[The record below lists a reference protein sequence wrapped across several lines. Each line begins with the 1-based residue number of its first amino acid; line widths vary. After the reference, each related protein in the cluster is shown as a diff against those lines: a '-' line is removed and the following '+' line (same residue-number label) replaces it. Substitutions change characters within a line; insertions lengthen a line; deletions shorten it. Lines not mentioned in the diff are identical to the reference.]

1 LAENYN
7 NNSNKRVIIVGIPG
21 VGKTSVIS
29 QAAEVLNQKGYK
41 TAVVVFGT
49 AMFEE
54 AKTMGVN
61 DRDELRKL
69 SIEIQRH
76 LQDMAAKRIAE
87 LKDKIVI
94 VDTHIFI
101 NTIEGYYPG
110 LPMRLLN
117 IIKPTHIVMVVA
129 EPEEIVNRRK
139 SDISRHRDII
149 SAKDVQSELD
159 ISKVMVASCSILTG
173 SPFMII
179 MNNENK
185 INEAALNIVRVL
197 TGGNMM

>member
-1 LAENYN
+1 MAENYN
-7 NNSNKRVIIVGIPG
+7 NKCVIIVGIPG

-29 QAAEVLNQKGYK
+29 LAAKMLNQKGYK

-54 AKTMGVN
+54 AKEMGVN

-69 SIEIQRH
+69 SIDMQRR
-76 LQDMAAKRIAE
+76 LQNMTAKRIAE
-87 LKDKIVI
+87 MKDNIVI
-94 VDTHIFI
+94 IDTHIFI

-110 LPMRLLN
+110 LPMRLLD
-117 IIKPTHIVMVVA
+117 IIKPTHIVMVAA

-139 SDISRHRDII
+139 SDVSRHRDII
-149 SAKDVQSELD
+149 SAKDVQGELD

-173 SPFMII
+173 SPFII
-179 MNNENK
+179 ILNNDNK
-185 INEAALNIVRVL
+185 IDEAVLNIVKVL
-197 TGGNMM
+197 AGG

>member
-1 LAENYN
+1 MAENYN
-7 NNSNKRVIIVGIPG
+7 NKRVIIVGIPG

-29 QAAEVLNQKGYK
+29 LAAKMLNQKGYK

-54 AKTMGVN
+54 AKEMGVN

-69 SIEIQRH
+69 SIDMQRR
-76 LQDMAAKRIAE
+76 LQNMTAKRIAE
-87 LKDKIVI
+87 MKDNIVI
-94 VDTHIFI
+94 IDTHIFI

-110 LPMRLLN
+110 LPMRLLD
-117 IIKPTHIVMVVA
+117 IIKPTHIVMVAA

-139 SDISRHRDII
+139 SDISRHRDIV
-149 SAKDVQSELD
+149 SAKDVQGELD

-173 SPFMII
+173 SPFII
-179 MNNENK
+179 ILNNDNK
-185 INEAALNIVRVL
+185 IDEAVLNIVKVL
-197 TGGNMM
+197 AGG

>member
-1 LAENYN
+1 MAENYN
-7 NNSNKRVIIVGIPG
+7 NKRVIIVGIPG

-29 QAAEVLNQKGYK
+29 LAAKMLNQKGYK

-54 AKTMGVN
+54 AKEMGVN

-69 SIEIQRH
+69 SIDMQRR
-76 LQDMAAKRIAE
+76 LQNMTAKRLAE
-87 LKDKIVI
+87 MKDTIVI
-94 VDTHIFI
+94 IDTHIFI

-110 LPMRLLN
+110 LPMRLLD
-117 IIKPTHIVMVVA
+117 IIKPTHIVMVAA

-149 SAKDVQSELD
+149 SAKDVQGELD
-159 ISKVMVASCSILTG
+159 ISKVMVASYSILTG
-173 SPFMII
+173 SPFII
-179 MNNENK
+179 ILNNDNK
-185 INEAALNIVRVL
+185 IDEAVL
-197 TGGNMM
+197 TIVKVLAGG

>member
-7 NNSNKRVIIVGIPG
+7 NKRVIIVGIPG

-29 QAAEVLNQKGYK
+29 LAAKMLNQKGYK

-54 AKTMGVN
+54 AKEMGVN

-69 SIEIQRH
+69 SIDMQRR
-76 LQDMAAKRIAE
+76 LQNMTAKRIAE
-87 LKDKIVI
+87 IKDNIVI
-94 VDTHIFI
+94 IDTHIFI

-110 LPMRLLN
+110 LPMRLLD
-117 IIKPTHIVMVVA
+117 IIKPTHIVMVAA

-149 SAKDVQSELD
+149 SAKDVQGELD

-173 SPFMII
+173 SPFII
-179 MNNENK
+179 ILNNDNK
-185 INEAALNIVRVL
+185 IDEAVLNIVKVL
-197 TGGNMM
+197 AGG

>member
-7 NNSNKRVIIVGIPG
+7 NKRVIIVGIPG

-29 QAAEVLNQKGYK
+29 LAAKMLIQKGYK

-54 AKTMGVN
+54 AKEMGVN

-69 SIEIQRH
+69 SIDMQRR
-76 LQDMAAKRIAE
+76 LQNMTAKRIAE
-87 LKDKIVI
+87 MKDNIVI
-94 VDTHIFI
+94 IDTHIFI
-101 NTIEGYYPG
+101 NTTEGYYPG
-110 LPMRLLN
+110 LPMRLLD
-117 IIKPTHIVMVVA
+117 IIKPTHIVMVAA

-149 SAKDVQSELD
+149 SAKDVQGELD

-173 SPFMII
+173 SPFII
-179 MNNENK
+179 ILNNDNK
-185 INEAALNIVRVL
+185 IDEAVLNIVKVL
-197 TGGNMM
+197 AGG

>member
-7 NNSNKRVIIVGIPG
+7 NKRVIIVGIPG

-29 QAAEVLNQKGYK
+29 LAAKMLNQKGYK

-54 AKTMGVN
+54 AKEMGVN
-61 DRDELRKL
+61 DRDEMRKL
-69 SIEIQRH
+69 SIDMQRR
-76 LQDMAAKRIAE
+76 LQNMTAKRIAE
-87 LKDKIVI
+87 MKDNIVI
-94 VDTHIFI
+94 IDTHIFI

-110 LPMRLLN
+110 LPMRLLD
-117 IIKPTHIVMVVA
+117 IIKPTHIVMVAA

-139 SDISRHRDII
+139 SDVSRHRDII
-149 SAKDVQSELD
+149 SAKDVQRELD

-173 SPFMII
+173 SPFIII
-179 MNNENK
+179 MNNDNK
-185 INEAALNIVRVL
+185 IDEAVLNIVKVL
-197 TGGNMM
+197 AGG